1 LGEADTNSQRL
12 IGRNPGGLASLL
24 TMETAMRFLSKKQVT
39 ALVLYSG
46 AHIARLEK
54 ARKFPARVNL
64 GQCRV
69 GWVEVEVLDWM
80 QARVAER
87 DRHTGS

>member
-1 LGEADTNSQRL
+1 MGEAHSNSHRL
-12 IGRNPGGLASLL
+12 IGRNPGWLASLL

-46 AHIARLEK
+46 AHIARLEE
-54 ARKFPARVNL
+54 AAKFPKRVNL

-69 GWVEVEVLDWM
+69 GWVEAEVLDWM